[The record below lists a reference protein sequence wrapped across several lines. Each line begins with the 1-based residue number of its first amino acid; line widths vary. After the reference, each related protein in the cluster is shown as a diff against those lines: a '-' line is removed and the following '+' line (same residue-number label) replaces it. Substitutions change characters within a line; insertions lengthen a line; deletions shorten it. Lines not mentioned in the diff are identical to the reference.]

1 MVGER
6 QPVFE
11 REAAIRGV
19 HALMQ
24 PGYPLPAGQ
33 RRPAVFFQGGPGS
46 GKTLLLNVLTDRV
59 NQYVPHAHVDF
70 EDSRHDEIPHTL
82 SVLAERLARYRPR
95 YRRLRFPRLL
105 IALLVA
111 EQDLTLY
118 DFEQAREVL
127 RQHLKQRRGAR
138 WPQRFLGEL
147 TGEQPEVGISVGVL
161 TLLFRLPLQLLASAL
176 ALFFPI
182 FPRRSQRWFGH
193 RDRGR
198 TDHELDTLIELN
210 AWAREVRNAPP
221 GLADRSARESLDKLL
236 CEAFL
241 ADLRDAPRRV
251 RALPTPLLLLD
262 NVDAPAGRAFLGR
275 LWEARPP
282 LEAGGAAE
290 PLTLIVTGR
299 HATPEMSD
307 ATVGRLEDVLS
318 EPVAGG
324 GDYPVWLS
332 YPLPDLTR
340 SDIQRLLS
348 DASVRGPVHRR
359 LARLVHE
366 FSAGHP
372 EAVGVLAAV
381 LARLPQQAESVGEL
395 LAQPSPQVAESASP
409 LDPGSV
415 PTAEEWLLTR
425 LSPGDDDL
433 LTALAR
439 CSAARDEAGG
449 LWLSHQPDLVDT
461 AWLQVVHQVA
471 PWDASASAGSAVLRQ
486 LLRRRLARV
495 PDTRVGWREVHAKL
509 RDYCAEQGDLAGRLY
524 HQLAMDELHDV
535 ALELARQLPR
545 MPGADWLALLHQ
557 VAAAPLASVED
568 QGRQPH
574 ALFHE
579 MVRDSGAASAG
590 DDTLTRV
597 VHLLAALRIVGDPV
611 NGTARPLL
619 YTQVAN
625 ALGALAPRSPDGL
638 VVLQQSVKEYQA
650 QALWWT

>member
-46 GKTLLLNVLTDRV
+46 GKTLLLNDLADRV
-59 NQYVPHAHVDF
+59 DQYVPYAHVDF

-111 EQDLTLY
+111 EQDLSLY
-118 DFEQAREVL
+118 DFEQAREAL
-127 RQHLKQRRGAR
+127 RHHLKERRGAR

-147 TGEQPEVGISVGVL
+147 IGEQPEAGASVGAM
-161 TLLFRLPLQLLASAL
+161 TLVFRLPLHLLASVL

-210 AWAREVRNAPP
+210 AWAREVRNASP

-275 LWEARPP
+275 LWEALPP
-282 LEAGGAAE
+282 LDVGGAAE
-290 PLTLIVTGR
+290 PLTLIATGR
-299 HATPEMSD
+299 RPTPEMSD
-307 ATVGRLEDVLS
+307 SAVGRLEDVLTD
-318 EPVAGG
+318 PVAGG
-324 GDYPVWLS
+324 SAYPAWLS

-348 DASVRGPVHRR
+348 DASARGPVHRR

-381 LARLPQQAESVGEL
+381 LARLPHRAESVGEL
-395 LAQPSPQVAESASP
+395 LARPAPALAEAAAP
-409 LDPGSV
+409 IDPEGV
-415 PTAEEWLLTR
+415 PTAEEWLLAR
-425 LSPGDDDL
+425 LAPGDDNL

-449 LWLSHQPDLVDT
+449 LWLSHQPDLVDA

-471 PWDASASAGSAVLRQ
+471 PWDASSSAGSAVLRQ
-486 LLRRRLARV
+486 LLRRRLARL
-495 PDTRVGWREVHAKL
+495 PDAPAGWREVHAKL
-509 RDYCAEQGDLAGRLY
+509 RDHCAERDDLAGRLY
-524 HQLAMDELHDV
+524 HQLAMDELRDV

-545 MPGADWLALLHQ
+545 MPGADWLALLHR
-557 VAAAPLASVED
+557 VAEAPLGSVED
-568 QGRQPH
+568 QRRQPH
-574 ALFHE
+574 ALFHQ
-579 MVRDSGAASAG
+579 MVRDSGVASSG
-590 DDTLTRV
+590 DDTITRA
-597 VHLLAALRIVGDPV
+597 VHLLAALRIVGDPL

-619 YTQVAN
+619 YTQIAN